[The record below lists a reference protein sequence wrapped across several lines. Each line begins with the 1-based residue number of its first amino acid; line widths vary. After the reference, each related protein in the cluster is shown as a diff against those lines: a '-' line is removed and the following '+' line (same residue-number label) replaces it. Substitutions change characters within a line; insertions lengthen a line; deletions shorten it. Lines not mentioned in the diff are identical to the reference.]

1 MSVRGQSTRG
11 RGRGSTQQAP
21 SRGRGAST
29 SRGRGYSSNA
39 PRGDATTRGT
49 FGRPTPQAGN
59 RGARGLSYTAA
70 NAANKQDTL
79 RPGASGGAKTRA
91 SWQDRWQALTKA
103 RERERA
109 DAIQRGLIADPDK
122 PRSLSE
128 AITPI
133 GTCQEMCAEYE
144 RVQRVVQKD
153 VWKEETD
160 PNQSAFATT
169 EDEPEEARMVKKFRR
184 AAAGLEEQLP
194 SDLRPPAVLK
204 RTCDY
209 LFHDVIGNASSLAH
223 VHHFVWDRTRAI
235 RNDFSIQQV
244 TRPEELQIAID
255 CYERI
260 ARFHIVSLHQLALPA
275 RPYSKYDSQ
284 QEREQLDRTLLSLMQ
299 YYDDSR
305 GRIELT
311 NEAEFRAYCVIF
323 QLQDP
328 IPDLEDRVQSWPRHI
343 MQDLRVRKALEVYMA
358 ACNVLD
364 AQGPLKPRASHLVA
378 RQDWQRFWT
387 LVASKEVSYLMAC
400 VAEVYF
406 NLVRRTVLNALFRTS
421 RANSNLA
428 TPDWTIELLCDLLA
442 FDDDDEVYTYCE
454 KFGFTFKEREDGQQY
469 LDLTSVK
476 GKTLPD
482 PAAGIPKQSKTSL
495 VEDKRFGRT
504 IPAIVNGLAVRQA
517 QEAGM
522 VTEDDGD
529 MEDVMETE
537 NEGHSAHGDRDAVDG
552 VVDDG
557 ESFFMPET
565 PNASKG
571 QTDSPLTNGLD
582 GISSSAPSL
591 FNGLGNGS
599 SFGKPSNSGDS
610 RSVFASMAGQT
621 GHSEQPPAP
630 KSSGSNFDLFR
641 PASNGQTSATTAPS
655 AFDFTGKSRLD
666 ATNETNNDNKSSLP
680 GFSFKQPSADESST
694 STNGYS
700 PPRGTAPSLFQNL
713 GQPTSTTT
721 NSQQPSSQVS
731 APSQDVT
738 TTSATLTTPSPDQ
751 PVNPFTFG
759 SASGAPA
766 APAPSFPSQPVQ
778 PHFTAPPT
786 SPAPSTTQ
794 HTQAA
799 SSSSGLRRSSSS
811 TGNKYKPS
819 PLSNSFTAF
828 EDDGTSDANE
838 RGTEVDSQAV
848 SKTPASTQISTRQGI
863 STTSTNFPDRDSGD
877 NTEAFE
883 ANIARIAQEF
893 FEAPV
898 GGVLDQYVSFHVRRT
913 VIEVK
918 EQLEEEKDNSEADA
932 FRLKRLSEKY
942 GKRWRSV
949 FWQNH
954 LAKTGRE
961 RRQRRQ
967 RRLHERGSQG
977 VEDGSILDFESMRS
991 GSGAGSLHETR
1002 NVHQSIEKSI
1012 GAQWSQPATNEQQAR
1027 PGSKRPMSS
1036 HGPDNPAQ
1044 PREPGHKRMKST
1056 SHVDDRGRITKPS
1069 IASHPHAD
1077 ILKRSSFLGF
1087 SAAKDGS
1094 TNKNTTNSN
1103 YFRLKAMGIDRI
1115 ENSIAPRGTKRRL
1128 SAASQTSAQT
1138 SPPALRSPSL
1148 LGSTPEQTTTKALIP
1163 PPASVSKRSP
1173 KTNDDDE
1180 ALFARLKAAR
1190 QNLEESA
1197 SFFGSET
1204 VKDDNFRRSL
1214 NNSQSSNEF
1223 DSPSMAKARAEA
1235 RQRVAQSETSGT
1247 ERNVPA
1253 YRLRE
1258 SKFVPREH
1266 YGKAIER
1273 ANELR
1278 ASRSRETS
1286 RPESRTE
1293 QHTGD
1298 VRVKPPAASAARD
1311 SVPIKPNNHISAAMP
1326 RHNGLN
1332 GLTPHTTKSPSQPSF
1347 ATASNPFSSFTPK
1360 APVGFANH
1368 TTQMSS
1374 ENPFLQMDDSV
1385 RPNATDSLNAFAT
1398 QPVFGSNHH
1407 DLPPDGPQNQ
1417 TIDPSQ
1423 INQALSNS
1431 FGSAH
1436 GHGHNHL
1443 FSLPD
1448 NMPAPPQQDSYLQSQ
1463 AISLVSDDDDD
1474 ELEASATQSQAHD
1487 DAGPDEINEELLDES
1502 TDEDELRNS
1511 YGHPNPYAALAHD
1524 SGDDEQDWQSR
1535 VGDEDG
1541 YEEGDA
1547 DGPNGHAYYEEEGDD
1562 EDGVDGDID
1571 ENETDGIEDISEDDQ
1586 DGEDGF
1592 GFEDG
1597 EHEHQQDGQGSGI
1610 VWPAQPQKSSVLLD
1624 VGNTA
1629 EEAIEL
1635 SD

>member
-21 SRGRGAST
+21 SRSRGAST

-39 PRGDATTRGT
+39 PRGNATTRGT
-49 FGRPTPQAGN
+49 FGRPTLQAGN

-79 RPGASGGAKTRA
+79 RPGASGGAKTRG

-133 GTCQEMCAEYE
+133 GTCQELCAEYE

-169 EDEPEEARMVKKFRR
+169 ENEPEEARMVKKFRR

-209 LFHDVIGNASSLAH
+209 LFHDVIENASSLAH

-260 ARFHIVSLHQLALPA
+260 ARFHIVSLHQLALPE

-343 MQDLRVRKALEVYMA
+343 MQDMRVRKALEVYMA

-428 TPDWTIELLCDLLA
+428 TPDWTTELLCDLLA

-469 LDLTSVK
+469 LDLTSVR
-476 GKTLPD
+476 GRTLPD

-522 VTEDDGD
+522 VTEDDEDIG
-529 MEDVMETE
+529 DVMETE
-537 NEGHSAHGDRDAVDG
+537 NEGHSAPDGRDAADG
-552 VVDDG
+552 VIDDG
-557 ESFFMPET
+557 ESLFMPET
-565 PNASKG
+565 PNASKA
-571 QTDSPLTNGLD
+571 QTASPLTNGLD
-582 GISSSAPSL
+582 GNPNSAPSL
-591 FNGLGNGS
+591 FNSLGNGS

-621 GHSEQPPAP
+621 AHSEQPPAP
-630 KSSGSNFDLFR
+630 KSTGSNFDLFR
-641 PASNGQTSATTAPS
+641 PVSNGQTSATTAPP
-655 AFDFTGKSRLD
+655 AFDFTGKSRLN
-666 ATNETNNDNKSSLP
+666 ATNGTNDDNKPNFPS
-680 GFSFKQPSADESST
+680 FSFNEPPHDESST
-694 STNGYS
+694 STGGNR
-700 PPRGTAPSLFQNL
+700 PPQDTAPSLFQNL

-721 NSQQPSSQVS
+721 NSQQLTSQVS
-731 APSQDVT
+731 APSQNAT
-738 TTSATLTTPSPDQ
+738 TTSAISTTPSSDQ
-751 PVNPFTFG
+751 PVNPLTFG

-766 APAPSFPSQPVQ
+766 APAPSFPRQPVQ
-778 PHFTAPPT
+778 PHSTAPPT
-786 SPAPSTTQ
+786 SPALSTTQ

-799 SSSSGLRRSSSS
+799 SSSSGLRRPSSS
-811 TGNKYKPS
+811 TGNKQYRPS

-828 EDDGTSDANE
+828 EDDGTSDTNE
-838 RGTEVDSQAV
+838 RGTEVNRQAV
-848 SKTPASTQISTRQGI
+848 SEIPASTQISTRQAI
-863 STTSTNFPDRDSGD
+863 SSTSTNFPERDSGD
-877 NTEAFE
+877 STEAFE

-918 EQLEEEKDNSEADA
+918 EQLEKEKDNAEADA
-932 FRLKRLSEKY
+932 FRLKELSKKY

-954 LAKTGRE
+954 LARTGRE

-977 VEDGSILDFESMRS
+977 VEDGSILGLESIQS
-991 GSGAGSLHETR
+991 GSRAGSQHETR
-1002 NVHQSIEKSI
+1002 NVHQSIEDNM
-1012 GAQWSQPATNEQQAR
+1012 GAQWSQPASNAQQAR
-1027 PGSKRPMSS
+1027 PGSKRLMSS

-1044 PREPGHKRMKST
+1044 PRESGHKRLKST
-1056 SHVDDRGRITKPS
+1056 SHVDDRGRITKPT

-1077 ILKRSSFLGF
+1077 VLKRSSFLGF

-1094 TNKNTTNSN
+1094 ANKNTTTSN

-1115 ENSIAPRGTKRRL
+1115 ENSVTPRGTKRRL
-1128 SAASQTSAQT
+1128 SAASQASAQT
-1138 SPPALRSPSL
+1138 SPPGLRSPSL
-1148 LGSTPEQTTTKALIP
+1148 LGSTLDTTKALMP

-1173 KTNDDDE
+1173 KPHEDDE

-1197 SFFGSET
+1197 PYFGSET

-1214 NNSQSSNEF
+1214 NNSQSSTEYE
-1223 DSPSMAKARAEA
+1223 SPSMAKARMEA
-1235 RQRVAQSETSGT
+1235 RLRVAQSDTSAT

-1258 SKFVPREH
+1258 SKFVPREQ

-1293 QHTGD
+1293 HYTND
-1298 VRVKPPAASAARD
+1298 VWVEPPAAPAARD
-1311 SVPIKPNNHISAAMP
+1311 GVPLKPNNHITTVSP
-1326 RHNGLN
+1326 RPNGLN
-1332 GLTPHTTKSPSQPSF
+1332 GLPPQTTKAPSQPSH
-1347 ATASNPFSSFTPK
+1347 ATASNPFSSLTPK
-1360 APVGFANH
+1360 APVSFANH
-1368 TTQMSS
+1368 TTQMSN
-1374 ENPFLQMDDSV
+1374 ENPFLQTHASAT
-1385 RPNATDSLNAFAT
+1385 PNATDSLNAFAS
-1398 QPVFGSNHH
+1398 QPIFGSNLH
-1407 DLPPDGPQNQ
+1407 DLPPGEPQNQ

-1431 FGSAH
+1431 FGSVH
-1436 GHGHNHL
+1436 GHGYNHL
-1443 FSLPD
+1443 FSLP
-1448 NMPAPPQQDSYLQSQ
+1448 NNTPAPPQQDSYLQSQ
-1463 AISLVSDDDDD
+1463 AISLVSDDEDD
-1474 ELEASATQSQAHD
+1474 ELEASTSHSQAYD
-1487 DAGPDEINEELLDES
+1487 NAGPDEMNEELLDES

-1535 VGDEDG
+1535 AGDEDG

-1547 DGPNGHAYYEEEGDD
+1547 SGPDGHAYYEEEGDD

-1571 ENETDGIEDISEDDQ
+1571 EDETDDIEDISEDDR

-1592 GFEDG
+1592 GFEDA
-1597 EHEHQQDGQGSGI
+1597 EQEDQQHAQGHGGF
-1610 VWPAQPQKSSVLLD
+1610 WPAQPQKSSVLLD